1 MNAERNTS
9 PQEQSGRARG
19 EVGAKRA
26 QPQVAQRLLCQSAKA
41 QAGTSC
47 PKLPDIALNPNVNDL
62 LLHPNDI
69 GLFDNRQQDDINLLE
84 RIKDNHKSLLNKIHN
99 NNNNNNPNNNRLTSS
114 IDKRY
119 LKQCEFY
126 NEKKYDASALSSSSS
141 SQIDVSTRGTTVIRV
156 I

>member
-1 MNAERNTS
+1 MPKCKS
-9 PQEQSGRARG
+9 SSGD
-19 EVGAKRA
+19 
-26 QPQVAQRLLCQSAKA
+26 
-41 QAGTSC
+41 TSC

-99 NNNNNNPNNNRLTSS
+99 NNNNNNPNNRLTSS

-126 NEKKYDASALSSSSS
+126 NEEKYDASALSSSSS
-141 SQIDVSTRGTTVIRV
+141 QIDVSRRGTTVIRV